1 MFEKF
6 SRKDGNMV
14 MMPKERKPNGFTLIE
29 LVVAIAVLSILAG
42 IAIMRYIDATTEA
55 KRNTCLANRTNF
67 SREIAYQE
75 AEGTDPQTFFDQLYT
90 NALYSNKRYR
100 CPKNGTYTFNA
111 TTLAVSCSDP
121 DHTGSSIGGDSTGT
135 GGGGSGGG
143 GGTGSTV
150 TASTL
155 GATNWSDKLTS
166 AADSS
171 GGVSLTR
178 GSVFTDSTGVF
189 FVAWGSWLNKETG
202 VAKPTLA
209 EAAASG
215 LGLVKVDTANIWT
228 SANTTTTSNGQTVW
242 TTLPQAGAVYSDGT
256 NYYIHSQSS
265 GNEYTDVNPPT
276 NGNWVKVT
284 NN

>member
-1 MFEKF
+1 
-6 SRKDGNMV
+6 MV

-90 NALYSNKRYR
+90 NALSSNKRYR

-143 GGTGSTV
+143 GTGSTV

-155 GATNWSDKLTS
+155 GATN
-166 AADSS
+166 
-171 GGVSLTR
+171 
-178 GSVFTDSTGVF
+178 
-189 FVAWGSWLNKETG
+189 
-202 VAKPTLA
+202 
-209 EAAASG
+209 
-215 LGLVKVDTANIWT
+215 
-228 SANTTTTSNGQTVW
+228 
-242 TTLPQAGAVYSDGT
+242 
-256 NYYIHSQSS
+256 
-265 GNEYTDVNPPT
+265 
-276 NGNWVKVT
+276 
-284 NN
+284 

>member
-1 MFEKF
+1 
-6 SRKDGNMV
+6 MV

-55 KRNTCLANRTNF
+55 KRNTCLANRTI
-67 SREIAYQE
+67 SVEKLLIRKQRA
-75 AEGTDPQTFFDQLYT
+75 QTLRLSSISFILMRCLPTRDIVVLRT
-90 NALYSNKRYR
+90 APIPLMLLLWLSAALIRIT
-100 CPKNGTYTFNA
+100 PV
-111 TTLAVSCSDP
+111 AVSAATVP
-121 DHTGSSIGGDSTGT
+121 VQAVAVVV
-135 GGGGSGGG
+135 G